1 MAEGERTVPP
11 PSPSWAEMVRR
22 GRHPQSVNSPPP
34 APAEHHPSPPF
45 AHLLNLYR
53 RCVAEGRW
61 ARFTLETKY
70 CEEEFSFTCSGRS
83 AAATPSP
90 SAPSTQKR
98 CRKRPPNQRRREKE
112 RRRQEV
118 QKENRRAAHVAAL
131 SAAAGLATASSAA
144 ISAAPVSVAA
154 AVQEAAGQ
162 VAAVPT
168 AATLA
173 AAVPTAATQLAAVP
187 PPAAVQVVAVPRAAL
202 QVAAGTATAVST
214 AAVPVAAVLRAA
226 AVPVAA
232 AAEAASFSA
241 AVPAAAERATAAL
254 RQRTKTAAGERR
266 ASARTSVL
274 AKRRDSSVIGT
285 PETLRCPEMEV
296 PELELSLDLG
306 ERDSVFPPSPG
317 EVQREKEEDVMESET
332 FWNRWKR
339 ENLPPECI

>member
-1 MAEGERTVPP
+1 MAEGEHTVPP

-34 APAEHHPSPPF
+34 APAGHHPSPPF

-70 CEEEFSFTCSGRS
+70 GEEEFSFTCSGRS

-118 QKENRRAAHVAAL
+118 QKENRRAAHLAAL
-131 SAAAGLATASSAA
+131 SAAAGLTTASSAA

-214 AAVPVAAVLRAA
+214 AAVPAAAVLRAA
-226 AVPVAA
+226 AVLVAA
-232 AAEAASFSA
+232 AAEAASFSAAVPAAAVPAAAVPAA

-306 ERDSVFPPSPG
+306 ERGVFPPSPG
-317 EVQREKEEDVMESET
+317 EVQREKEEEVM
-332 FWNRWKR
+332 
-339 ENLPPECI
+339 